1 MRTACKAAL
10 GALLLFASCAMAL
23 AAELP
28 VIRVGYIFTTNHTP
42 FMAAMSLGDDLDVGG
57 YSLHPVLP
65 KEKYELRKNGE
76 PIAMLDIL
84 VIKSGSETATL
95 FAQKHL
101 DMSLASI
108 TAIISGIDK
117 GSPMK
122 IVSPLVLAAG
132 GLVVPGSN
140 PAGTWEEFVAWVK
153 QSKQPVRIGYHSP
166 SSAPIIILTEAL
178 HAEGLTTSSNPND
191 MDAKV
196 ILVDLKGIPNMLP
209 ALAGGQVDAAVG
221 PEPFPQTAALRG
233 QGRMVEE
240 LRNMPPE
247 GRWKNYPCCVV
258 VASNEMIAANPD
270 TVREF
275 VAFINAASAWSNEN
289 RERASSIGAAW
300 IGLPPELGKTSNLRF
315 LQSFTPNWK
324 EGAAGYMEVLN
335 DAGYFKGRLKD
346 KCFTDTDVAGLLIDS
361 RFVAP

>member
-1 MRTACKAAL
+1 MRAFWKAAL
-10 GALLLFASCAMAL
+10 SALVLLALCIPASAKD
-23 AAELP
+23 LP

-42 FMAAMSLGDDLDVGG
+42 FMAAMSLGDELSVDG

-65 KEKYELRKNGE
+65 KEKYELRKKGE

-132 GLVVPGSN
+132 GLVVPKDDPASN
-140 PAGTWEEFVAWVK
+140 WADFIARAK
-153 QSKQPVRIGYHSP
+153 SSKQPLRIGYHSP
-166 SSAPIIILTEAL
+166 SSAPVIILEAAL
-178 HAEGLTTSSNPND
+178 HAEGLTTSSNPNA
-191 MDAKV
+191 MDAQV

-209 ALAGGQVDAAVG
+209 ALASKQVDAAVG
-221 PEPFPQTAALRG
+221 PEPFPQTAVLRG
-233 QGRMVEE
+233 QGKIVEQ
-240 LRNMPPE
+240 LSNMPPE
-247 GRWKNYPCCVV
+247 GQWKNYPCCVV
-258 VASNEMIAANPD
+258 VASDDMIANAPD

-275 VAFINAASAWSNEN
+275 VAFINGAGAWANDN
-289 RERASSIGAAW
+289 REKAGSVAAAW
-300 IGLPPELGKTSNLRF
+300 IGLPSELGKASTLRF
-315 LQSFTPNWK
+315 LQSFTQNWRD
-324 EGAAGYMEVLN
+324 GAAGYLKVLN
-335 DAGYFKGRLKD
+335 EAGYLKGSLKD
-346 KCFTDTDVAGLLIDS
+346 KTFEEAESLLLDT
-361 RFVAP
+361 RFIRK